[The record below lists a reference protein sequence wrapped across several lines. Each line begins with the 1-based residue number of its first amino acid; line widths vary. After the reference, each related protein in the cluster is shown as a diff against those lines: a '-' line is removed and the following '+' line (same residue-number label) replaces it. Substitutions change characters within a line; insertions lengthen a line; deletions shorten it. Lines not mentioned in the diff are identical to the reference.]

1 MYSLWHT
8 QKQKKRIL
16 KVLFESLPS
25 ILVTIMLLIIAF
37 LIFAELEATLS
48 FPTTVLTSSV
58 NSIPINSGDV
68 YPILLQG
75 LIIAASMLFGFF
87 AILLPY
93 FVSDINGF
101 LNKHISEDDRHSRI
115 IFKAF
120 VLVIAISPI
129 LLLLLSIFSALHATI
144 LYDITL
150 TYTTEQIS
158 TNSIPANVLNIWNST
173 YFELI
178 ENYGRVGTTAY
189 QYYQSLNV
197 ETQVSIRML
206 RDAGWIILLILLS
219 YVLLIFGFFEYL
231 ADEYNKHHVIGSVI
245 LLCIVML
252 GSYLFKAYLVLY
264 ELVAEAVVILIL
276 LVYLY
281 SKGAKGNKK
290 DIVTTKTTEKTEL
303 DGIKA

>member
-1 MYSLWHT
+1 MAYT
-8 QKQKKRIL
+8 ETKKRIL
-16 KVLFESLPS
+16 KVLFESVPS
-25 ILVTIMLLIIAF
+25 ILVIIMLLIIAY

-48 FPTTVLTSSV
+48 FPTTVLTSSI

-75 LIIAASMLFGFF
+75 LIIAASMLFGFY
-87 AILLPY
+87 AILLTY

-101 LNKHISEDDRHSRI
+101 LNKHISEDNRHFRI
-115 IFKAF
+115 ISKAF
-120 VLVIAISPI
+120 VLIIVITPI

-144 LYDITL
+144 FYSITL

-173 YFELI
+173 YFGLI
-178 ENYGRVGTTAY
+178 KNYSRVGTTAY
-189 QYYQSLNV
+189 HYYQSLNV
-197 ETQVSIRML
+197 EAQGSIRML

-219 YVLLIFGFFEYL
+219 YLLLIFGFFGYL
-231 ADEYNKHHVIGSVI
+231 ANEYNKHHVIGSVI

-252 GSYLFKAYLVLY
+252 AFYLLKMYLVLY
-264 ELVAEAVVILIL
+264 ELIAAAVVILIL

-290 DIVTTKTTEKTEL
+290 DIVATKTTEKTEL

>member
-1 MYSLWHT
+1 MAYT
-8 QKQKKRIL
+8 ETKKRML

-25 ILVTIMLLIIAF
+25 ILVTIILLIIAF

-101 LNKHISEDDRHSRI
+101 LNKHISEDNRHSRI

-158 TNSIPANVLNIWNST
+158 TNSIPPNVLNIWNST
-173 YFELI
+173 YFGLI
-178 ENYGRVGTTAY
+178 KNYGHAGTTAY

-197 ETQVSIRML
+197 EAQGSIRML

-231 ADEYNKHHVIGSVI
+231 ADEYNKHHVIGSVT
-245 LLCIVML
+245 LLCIAML
-252 GSYLFKAYLVLY
+252 AFYLLKAYLVLY
-264 ELVAEAVVILIL
+264 ELVAGAVVILIL

-281 SKGAKGNKK
+281 RKSAKGNKK
-290 DIVTTKTTEKTEL
+290 DIVATKTTEKTEL